1 MAANCEKI
9 AKTLS
14 PKTLKKPFAQQ
25 NKTKEEEGEEG
36 EGEGEGGK
44 NHHEKGLIIWQGSGL
59 EGDGARRMTFLV
71 LLHLVFMSKT

>member
-25 NKTKEEEGEEG
+25 NKTKEED
-36 EGEGEGGK
+36 GGKK

-59 EGDGARRMTFLV
+59 EGDGARRMTFSV

>member
-25 NKTKEEEGEEG
+25 NKTKEEEEEEGEEG
-36 EGEGEGGK
+36 GTK
-44 NHHEKGLIIWQGSGL
+44 KPS
-59 EGDGARRMTFLV
+59 
-71 LLHLVFMSKT
+71 

>member
-25 NKTKEEEGEEG
+25 NKTKEAEEEGEEG
-36 EGEGEGGK
+36 GTK
-44 NHHEKGLIIWQGSGL
+44 KPS
-59 EGDGARRMTFLV
+59 
-71 LLHLVFMSKT
+71 